1 MCCCCTDDHKCDNA
15 GISDIKTQHAC
26 TSCTMNVRLTVALI
40 VVMIYVFLFVPLHN
54 YYISKSF
61 VSTYLLSGESL
72 DIGSLSFA
80 ENSLKL

>member
-1 MCCCCTDDHKCDNA
+1 
-15 GISDIKTQHAC
+15 
-26 TSCTMNVRLTVALI
+26 MNVRLRVALI
-40 VVMIYVFLFVPLHN
+40 VVMIYVFLFVLLHN